1 MALFQRWLSLQFLL
15 AVSPGVTQGLKGGW
29 FGWGLQSCRN
39 SRVEVE
45 FDSAALPGSSARL
58 PPGLALEVGWGSRDF
73 PSLLPALDTDIE
85 VDVVR

>member
-1 MALFQRWLSLQFLL
+1 M
-15 AVSPGVTQGLKGGW
+15 
-29 FGWGLQSCRN
+29 
-39 SRVEVE
+39 EVE